1 MNNIFMYSPV
11 FFLIISIILKNTF
24 LRISFLLLCVS
35 SSLFHMY
42 DHEIEDNLD
51 LMEIIYKFDTS
62 IIFLI
67 AFYILYPNNI
77 ICLIIYILFI
87 LIYINIDLKVLIL
100 LTYSIS
106 FLKIIFTILK
116 SLKCFNSKLI
126 FLTLLFVNIIM
137 LLNNHKKYKKK
148 PYHISWE
155 KQNAFVWH
163 LINGVVL
170 YIGIVCLNL

>member
-1 MNNIFMYSPV
+1 
-11 FFLIISIILKNTF
+11 LCIIPF
-24 LRISFLLLCVS
+24 
-35 SSLFHMY
+35 
-42 DHEIEDNLD
+42 
-51 LMEIIYKFDTS
+51 
-62 IIFLI
+62 
-67 AFYILYPNNI
+67 
-77 ICLIIYILFI
+77 FI
-87 LIYINIDLKVLIL
+87 LIWISTRHIFIDYGILIH

-106 FLKIIFTILK
+106 FLKIIFTIFK

>member
-1 MNNIFMYSPV
+1 
-11 FFLIISIILKNTF
+11 
-24 LRISFLLLCVS
+24 
-35 SSLFHMY
+35 MY